1 MIFNSVPLSVNAI
14 CFWCWQLCFTQC
26 QWCLLVLV
34 IAMPPSVNG
43 FMLMTAFSYTLT
55 ASMTVC
61 VDDGCVPLSVHG
73 ICVHG
78 FAPLSIDILC
88 RMTPLRYGPQKP
100 ESRRVRLTVSL
111 RACFWPCDQTG
122 SETPTASMMRFLND
136 QTSRK
141 SGSKFWVLQV
151 WQLTIMMQRISAWPS
166 LQLLLAC
173 SPARTSRSWTS
184 RKMLASWKPSRT
196 QWNQLASKWNPS
208 ASPSMVLWALR
219 NWQRWWERCEC
230 ANCVDR
236 MTGSILVLYVLEAA
250 GEHERDSRRSPTP
263 VRRDFMEKVMKAIW
277 STRASELP
285 DFDEDNVVFP
295 ALDPSDVWRD
305 SILVNSPLT
314 DDTWSLLPCLRVS
327 LTVSELVFHCHC
339 FICIHVTDRKL

>member
-61 VDDGCVPLSVHG
+61 VDDGCVPTQCPWHLCPW
-73 ICVHG
+73 ICSTQYRHFMSDDALEVW
-78 FAPLSIDILC
+78 
-88 RMTPLRYGPQKP
+88 TPEARKPQ
-100 ESRRVRLTVSL
+100 SSLTVSL
-111 RACFWPCDQTG
+111 RACFDDAIKQAVRHQQPLDEVLERSDIEKIWKQI
-122 SETPTASMMRFLND
+122 
-136 QTSRK
+136 
-141 SGSKFWVLQV
+141 WVLQV

-173 SPARTSRSWTS
+173 SPTRTSRSWTS

-219 NWQRWWERCEC
+219 NWQ
-230 ANCVDR
+230 DD
-236 MTGSILVLYVLEAA
+236 
-250 GEHERDSRRSPTP
+250 ERD
-263 VRRDFMEKVMKAIW
+263 
-277 STRASELP
+277 AS
-285 DFDEDNVVFP
+285 VQT
-295 ALDPSDVWRD
+295 AW
-305 SILVNSPLT
+305 IA
-314 DDTWSLLPCLRVS
+314 WQ
-327 LTVSELVFHCHC
+327 
-339 FICIHVTDRKL
+339 